1 MPFSPNRRTW
11 IIQALV
17 AASFTAAMAASAE
30 VRRDAGMPAAT
41 AWQSDASSIA
51 GAGGNAARLAAIRQ
65 RLEAAGFE
73 VAGQPFTSGG
83 HEGLNLLAPV
93 AGEAGAPLLLL
104 GAHADRVDDGEGAVD
119 NASGSAVVLALAE
132 RFRERPLANHRVAI
146 AFWDLEERGL
156 LGARHYVGNGGERP
170 SLYVNFD
177 VFGWG
182 DTLWMMAPDLSDPL
196 VAAGRSAA
204 AAAGT
209 GFSAT
214 AQHYP
219 PTDHLAF
226 LRDGWPAVSYSLLDE
241 DEIGALETLMQGER
255 PQTMPR
261 VMGVIHTVN
270 DTRGQLDP
278 AAVARG
284 IDAVEAA
291 LREWDAGTDGSSAPH
306 RLSAPRPARRNR
318 PRPEDAG

>member
-1 MPFSPNRRTW
+1 MPPSPSRRTW
-11 IIQALV
+11 TVHVLL
-17 AASFTAAMAASAE
+17 AASLTVALSASAGERQGAGMAA
-30 VRRDAGMPAAT
+30 AAT
-41 AWQSDASSIA
+41 WSSDASTIA
-51 GAGGNAARLAAIRQ
+51 GAGDNASRLEAIRQ

-73 VAGQPFTSGG
+73 VANQPFTSGE

-93 AGEAGAPLLLL
+93 AGQAGAPLLLL

-132 RFRERPLANHRVAI
+132 RFRQRPLANHRVAV

-196 VAAGRSAA
+196 VAAGNAA
-204 AAAGT
+204 AEGAGT

-226 LRDGWPAVSYSLLDE
+226 LRASWPAVSYSLLDA
-241 DEIGALETLMQGER
+241 DEIGALETMMQGER
-255 PQTMPR
+255 PEAMPR
-261 VMGVIHTVN
+261 VMRVIHTAG
-270 DTRGQLDP
+270 DTRDQLDP

-284 IDAVEAA
+284 INAVEAA
-291 LREWDAGTDGSSAPH
+291 LREWDSDKGG
-306 RLSAPRPARRNR
+306 
-318 PRPEDAG
+318 G

>member
-1 MPFSPNRRTW
+1 MPLPPNRRTW
-11 IIQALV
+11 IIQVLI
-17 AASFTAAMAASAE
+17 AASFTAALAASAVE
-30 VRRDAGMPAAT
+30 HRDAGMPAT
-41 AWQSDASSIA
+41 MAWQSDASSIA
-51 GAGGNAARLAAIRQ
+51 GAGDNAARLDAIRR
-65 RLEAAGFE
+65 RLEGAGFE
-73 VAGQPFTSGG
+73 VASQPFTSGE

-93 AGEAGAPLLLL
+93 AGDVAAPLLLL
-104 GAHADRVDDGEGAVD
+104 GAHADRVEDGEGAVD
-119 NASGSAVVLALAE
+119 NASGAAVVLALAE
-132 RFRERPLANHRVAI
+132 RFRQRPLANHRVAV

-196 VAAGRSAA
+196 VAAGPSAA

-226 LRDGWPAVSYSLLDE
+226 LRDGWPAVSYSLLDA
-241 DEIGALETLMQGER
+241 DEISALEIMMQGEQ
-255 PQTMPR
+255 PDAPPR
-261 VMGVIHTVN
+261 VMQVIHTAQ
-270 DTRGQLDP
+270 DTRQQLDAP
-278 AAVARG
+278 AVARG
-284 IDAVEAA
+284 IEAVEAA
-291 LREWDAGTDGSSAPH
+291 LREWDAGQ
-306 RLSAPRPARRNR
+306 
-318 PRPEDAG
+318 PEP